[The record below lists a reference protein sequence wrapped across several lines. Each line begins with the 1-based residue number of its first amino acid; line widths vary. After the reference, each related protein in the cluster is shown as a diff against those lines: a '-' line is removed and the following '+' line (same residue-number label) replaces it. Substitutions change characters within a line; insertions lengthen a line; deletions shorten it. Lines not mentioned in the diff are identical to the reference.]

1 MATRR
6 SKLPSPGTGGGII
19 TKTLMKLGSGL
30 KNTPGALYRAITGGP
45 REQTY
50 GNIADLWPAK
60 KRYKRRTNR
69 ISYIDRQ
76 TSTATA
82 IPPMPGMDTEE
93 ILDLMKRNFEQEKR
107 YREVQRSFDEEKAG
121 EEQQRHEELIKALK
135 DFTGTG
141 TATPIAEK
149 KKESGLL
156 DSIMDMLSSLKDKLQ
171 GMIEKIAES
180 QIFKDATSWL
190 KDLIKSPAFAA
201 AGIATILAAALGGSL
216 IALWGLELDKL
227 KQIAGAKG
235 AEAGA
240 QRQTAEVLGA
250 MDPSALGTAIMDQ
263 VEGKETSTDVI
274 AKETKKIQETR
285 AALYEPHGFKPKTVD
300 KNGVWQFEND
310 KGQIPPQELGK
321 QIDSQAVGLVNSG
334 NEIEYKGAQR
344 PLMQGITP
352 SNAGGGRGT
361 QLYDYK
367 LRELEMSGEA
377 SKAAFGVRPK
387 GIAPKVTEVPP
398 PPSSVS
404 RVIAENMDLAVNTN
418 PMGDTTGGLIV
429 QQNEMASTKNEGPL
443 PVTATQRDDEPMAAI
458 VFRTQRRKAK
468 AY

>member
-180 QIFKDATSWL
+180 QVIKDAMSWL
-190 KDLIKSPAFAA
+190 RTALGSVLTTPFLIAS
-201 AGIATILAAALGGSL
+201 GIASLMGAALLGIGFMENQKL
-216 IALWGLELDKL
+216 LEL
-227 KQIAGAKG
+227 GG
-235 AEAGA
+235 EEAARLG
-240 QRQTAEVLGA
+240 QERNTETALGA
-250 MDPSALGTAIMDQ
+250 MDESALGRAITN
-263 VEGKETSTDVI
+263 VGE
-274 AKETKKIQETR
+274 ETKDDLIRKAIRKKQETK
-285 AALYEPHGFKPKTVD
+285 AALLEEHGYSVD
-300 KNGVWQFEND
+300 KVDKDGRFIFSDD
-310 KGQIPPQELGK
+310 KGRPPPDKLMK
-321 QIDSQAVGLVNSG
+321 MVDFQANQMLSRGESLTPTNLASLANINDADV
-334 NEIEYKGAQR
+334 
-344 PLMQGITP
+344 PLPVVPTDIYQSDI
-352 SNAGGGRGT
+352 
-361 QLYDYK
+361 
-367 LRELEMSGEA
+367 MSPEEA

-387 GIAPKVTEVPP
+387 GIPPKATEVPP
-398 PPSSVS
+398 PPSPIS

-429 QQNEMASTKNEGPL
+429 QQNEVASTKNEGPL